1 MGWHGAAEKQQG
13 GLRGLLDVL
22 KKSFTAGEQG
32 KLQVGQFV
40 QHLSRGQSMDV
51 GWAFAVS

>member
-1 MGWHGAAEKQQG
+1 MGWHGAAEKQG